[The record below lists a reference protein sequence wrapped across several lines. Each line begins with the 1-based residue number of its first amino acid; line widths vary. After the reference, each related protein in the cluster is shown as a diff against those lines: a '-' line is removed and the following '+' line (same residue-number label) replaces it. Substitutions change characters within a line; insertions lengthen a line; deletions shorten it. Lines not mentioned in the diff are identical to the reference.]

1 MEPNM
6 HAMLHRIQWNNSCP
20 KRKEHT
26 VAMLQR
32 RLIQIKKSV
41 AVIIFM
47 LCEMKLSV
55 AIAIFM
61 LCNMKPL
68 MSLRSHGRLPSRTQK
83 QQNKM
88 ELIIDG
94 YRCRRWDPTAGCR
107 PLLLLHERW
116 DQSQRSN
123 QPLCRSSRCV
133 RRTAS
138 PWRRSS
144 TKQGKGGKG
153 VNGVGEERKQVAA

>member
-1 MEPNM
+1 
-6 HAMLHRIQWNNSCP
+6 
-20 KRKEHT
+20 
-26 VAMLQR
+26 MLQR
-32 RLIQIKKSV
+32 RLVQIKKSV

-68 MSLRSHGRLPSRTQK
+68 MSLRSHSRLPSRTQK

-94 YRCRRWDPTAGCR
+94 YRCRR
-107 PLLLLHERW
+107 
-116 DQSQRSN
+116 
-123 QPLCRSSRCV
+123 
-133 RRTAS
+133 
-138 PWRRSS
+138 
-144 TKQGKGGKG
+144 
-153 VNGVGEERKQVAA
+153 